1 MDEIVVTKEGATKLF
16 KGLNPS
22 KALGPDELHSRDVK
36 ELATVLIRTVI
47 DTGEIPNGHS
57 LIFVHFSRKLTGH
70 LLVITIQFLCISCK
84 LLEHTSVCS
93 NIMCHLD
100 AHV

>member
-22 KALGPDELHSRDVK
+22 KALGPDDLHSMDVK
-36 ELATVLIRTVI
+36 ELATVLIRTGI

-57 LIFVHFSRKLTGH
+57 LIFVHFSMPPPPPPPDRRGDRKWP
-70 LLVITIQFLCISCK
+70 K
-84 LLEHTSVCS
+84 
-93 NIMCHLD
+93 
-100 AHV
+100 